1 MRPNIVLIMSDQH
14 NTLSF
19 ADTPN
24 LDWLRNDGM
33 SFKEAYCSSP
43 LCVPSRAGFL
53 TGKLPS
59 GTRVWN
65 NTQCLSSNQK
75 TFVHNLSENGYDTVL
90 VGRMHFNLN
99 DQLHGYEKHLVGE
112 ITPTFPRPERQKEV
126 YGVLAGSPDQSYVSI
141 VKSGAGHSAVHDY
154 DREVADTAC
163 SYLTGKQDERPLF
176 MTVGFYGPHCPF
188 VAEKDLYEKYY
199 DRFSGISAFSG
210 YDSLHPEMKRFID
223 LRGIRTLTDEER
235 RRTTAAYFA
244 NVEYMDSLIGDVLST
259 VGEKLGFDNTII
271 IYTSDHGESL
281 GCHGLYWKSNF
292 YRESVNV
299 PMVFSWKN
307 HIRSA
312 AVSGPVSLLDI
323 APTLLS
329 ITGSE
334 SLSNC
339 DGMNLAPVLL
349 EGAESDPNR
358 AVISM
363 LADLKGDYPSAMI
376 RRGRYKLIKFFNDE
390 NPILFD
396 LDSDASE
403 DKDLGTDAGYMEIRS
418 ILLDLLHRY
427 WDEDGAMDLLEKAK
441 AESMELRRWVQTS
454 KPLICGEWDA
464 RGVENYIL
472 EVQE

>member
-1 MRPNIVLIMSDQH
+1 MKPNIVLIMSDQH
-14 NTLSF
+14 NILDY

-24 LDWLRNDGM
+24 LDRLYSNGM
-33 SFKEAYCSSP
+33 CFRDAYCSSP

-53 TGKLPS
+53 TGQLPS
-59 GTRVWN
+59 GTGVWN
-65 NTQCLSSNQK
+65 NTQCLSSDQK
-75 TFVHNLSENGYDTVL
+75 TFVHNLAGNGYGTVL

-112 ITPTFPRPERQKEV
+112 ITPTFPRPARQKEV

-163 SYLTGKQDERPLF
+163 SYIREKQDERPLF

-188 VAEKDLYEKYY
+188 VAEKGLYDKYY
-199 DRFSGISAFSG
+199 ERFCNIRAFSG
-210 YDSLHPEMKRFID
+210 YDLLNPEMRRFID
-223 LRGIRTLTDEER
+223 LRGIKALTDEER
-235 RRTTAAYFA
+235 RRTTAAYYA
-244 NVEYMDSLIGDVLST
+244 NIEYMDSLIGDVLSA
-259 VGEKLGFDNTII
+259 VEERLGLDDTII

-292 YRESVNV
+292 YRESVNI
-299 PMVFSWKN
+299 PLVFSWKD
-307 HIRSA
+307 HIRRA
-312 AVSGPVSLLDI
+312 DVSGPVSLLDI

-334 SLSNC
+334 PLSYC
-339 DGMNLAPVLL
+339 DGINLSPVLL
-349 EGAESDPNR
+349 EGAEPDPDR
-358 AVISM
+358 IVISM

-376 RRGRYKLIKFFNDE
+376 RRGSYKLIKFCNDE

-396 LDSDASE
+396 FGSDAAE
-403 DKDLGTDAGYMEIRS
+403 DKDFGKDPNYKEIRS
-418 ILLDLLHRY
+418 ILLDQLHKY
-427 WDEDGAMDLLEKAK
+427 WDEESAMDQLEKAK
-441 AESMELRRWVQTS
+441 AESIELKRWIQSS
-454 KPLICGEWDA
+454 KPQICGEWDA

-472 EVQE
+472 EDHE